1 MRMPLAPLLA
11 FAAAACGGGGAP
23 MANQAANQV
32 ANQAPSANTAASAQ
46 ASGARVAALPEGERN
61 GTFYRA
67 IHDAGM
73 DCQNVTASRP
83 AGTYHGLPVWNA
95 DCRGGGHWTLVIG
108 NNDIVQVLNANE
120 ARLVTDRA
128 PPANGESGR

>member
-1 MRMPLAPLLA
+1 MRVAALLA
-11 FAAAACGGGGAP
+11 LATAACGGGAP
-23 MANQAANQV
+23 TANQATQGMNEAPAAN
-32 ANQAPSANTAASAQ
+32 AAASAQ

-73 DCQNVTASRP
+73 DCQQVSASRS
-83 AGTYHGLPVWNA
+83 AGSYHGLPVWNA

-108 NNDIVQVLNANE
+108 NDGIVQVLNANE
-120 ARLVTDRA
+120 ARLVTDQA
-128 PPANGESGR
+128 PPANGQSGR

>member
-1 MRMPLAPLLA
+1 MRIPLAAALA
-11 FAAAACGGGGAP
+11 LATAACGGGAP
-23 MANQAANQV
+23 TPNQ
-32 ANQAPSANTAASAQ
+32 ANQAPSANVAASAQ
-46 ASGARVAALPEGERN
+46 ASGARIAALPDGERK

-73 DCQNVTASRP
+73 DCQQVDSSRA
-83 AGTYHGLPVWNA
+83 AGSYHGLPVWSA

-108 NNDIVQVLNANE
+108 NGDIVQVLDANQ

-128 PPANGESGR
+128 PPADSRPGR